1 MGNSKSVVVL
11 NDKFESAP
19 TTIEL
24 LCGNTAHFDHES
36 GISYRCDA
44 CFATVFSISMPQV
57 CKELYDKQ
65 EVWEILKK

>member
-1 MGNSKSVVVL
+1 MLEN
-11 NDKFESAP
+11 AP

-65 EVWEILKK
+65 EVWETLSK

>member
-1 MGNSKSVVVL
+1 MGNSKSVVTV
-11 NDKFESAP
+11 NNKFEEFP

-57 CKELYDKQ
+57 CKELYEK
-65 EVWEILKK
+65 EKVWETLSK